1 MDEAFLIRAR
11 RMLGALQRLRLDH
24 ESFVAKISE
33 RQIATPTA
41 RMASDVKKAPQV
53 GEADSAA
60 TLLGG
65 ADGWRG
71 ARAAQDGCFN
81 RAVAARPLNTP

>member
-11 RMLGALQRLRLDH
+11 RMLGQPSRLRLDH
-24 ESFVAKISE
+24 DSFVAQISE
-33 RQIATPTA
+33 RQISTPTA
-41 RMASDVKKAPQV
+41 RIASGVKKGQPV

-60 TLLGG
+60 TLIGG

-71 ARAAQDGCFN
+71 ARAARDGCFN
-81 RAVAARPLNTP
+81 RAVAARRLNTP